1 MSEVIKHAVVYTG
14 EDKIDDAYIRFD
26 EQIEAIGPMSEY
38 RVSPADQ
45 EVIDVE
51 GKLIVPGFIDVHSH
65 GGYNF
70 DAMDGNAKELS
81 EMVDDMVYEVSRLI
95 FQRQ

>member
-1 MSEVIKHAVVYTG
+1 MSKVIKHAVVYTG

-51 GKLIVPGFIDVHSH
+51 GKLIVPGF
-65 GGYNF
+65 
-70 DAMDGNAKELS
+70 LS
-81 EMVDDMVYEVSRLI
+81 MYIVTVAIILMPWMVM
-95 FQRQ
+95 QKN